1 VDRLFHAGRILLLAF
16 AVWGIFPARG
26 APSETQLSAKDEAVA
41 RQRIERFVRDKYG
54 IPSGV
59 TVIVWP
65 LLESGH
71 ADFYQTTVTLE
82 RAGQRK
88 NHTAFLSRDLRYLIL
103 GDSYPLGPDPR
114 SSIEQRVRELGELP
128 ATARLEVGEF
138 RPTIVPHLL
147 ISQVTVDT
155 GSEQRVHNLY
165 LTEDKTLL
173 FVAEI
178 GDITSDLRAKF
189 RHAISLQNC
198 PSVGPAGAPVTIVEF
213 SDLQCPS
220 CAAFH
225 EFLVKELLP
234 KYRGKVRV
242 VFKEFPLARIHP
254 WTLTESIANQ
264 CAFRLD
270 PAAYVRFRGLMFRQQ
285 NDINGGNLRDRL
297 LSLGEEAGVNRV
309 QLAACLDSKATLQ
322 KVNQDLQEGEAVG
335 VRATPTTFI
344 NGRMEIGMLP
354 KNEYYKAVDEALA
367 EATRARK

>member
-1 VDRLFHAGRILLLAF
+1 VDRLFHAGRILVLAF
-16 AVWGIFPARG
+16 VAWGIFAARG
-26 APSETQLSAKDEAVA
+26 ASIEPQVSARDEAVA
-41 RQRIERFVRDKYG
+41 RQRIERFVRDKFG
-54 IPSGV
+54 IPGGV
-59 TVIVWP
+59 KVIVWP

-82 RAGQRK
+82 STGQRK
-88 NHTAFLSRDLRYLIL
+88 NQMAFLSRDLQHLIL

-114 SSIEQRVRELGELP
+114 SSIEQRVRELSKLP
-128 ATARLEVGEF
+128 ATARVEVGEF

-147 ISQVTVDT
+147 ISRVTVDT
-155 GSEQRVHNLY
+155 GSEKRAHDLY

-173 FVAEI
+173 FAGEI
-178 GDITSDLRAKF
+178 GDITSDVRAKF
-189 RHAISLQNC
+189 RRAISLQNC

-213 SDLQCPS
+213 SDLECPS

-254 WTLTESIANQ
+254 WTLSGSIANQ
-264 CAFRLD
+264 CAFRQD
-270 PAAYVRFRGLMFRQQ
+270 PAAYVRFRGLIFHQQ
-285 NDINGGNLRDRL
+285 NAINASNARDRL

-322 KVNQDLQEGEAVG
+322 KINQDVQEGEAVG
-335 VRATPTTFI
+335 IHSTPTTFI

-354 KNEYYKAVDEALA
+354 KNEYYKVVDEALA
-367 EATRARK
+367 EASRARK